1 MYKITGITQTIK
13 TCHPFQNGALKITIL
28 NVSENTNIYMLRGG
42 NWNIMH
48 LRYVSLTFKIAF
60 IVVVTLANC
69 EIKRRGLRENSR
81 HWKKSF
87 PSKTSV
93 DIWTFPM
100 KDWRKYRRLKIQ
112 QHKQIYA
119 EGFEEISI
127 LMNINVWEYVFRILL
142 AIY

>member
-1 MYKITGITQTIK
+1 MYNIAGITQTIK
-13 TCHPFQNGALKITIL
+13 TCQPFQNSALKITIL
-28 NVSENTNIYMLRGG
+28 NVSESTKIYMLRGG

-48 LRYVSLTFKIAF
+48 LRYVSLTFKIVCIHRCCHFGEMGNKTAW
-60 IVVVTLANC
+60 VESKLLTL
-69 EIKRRGLRENSR
+69 
-81 HWKKSF
+81 KKKCF

-119 EGFEEISI
+119 EGLEQISM
-127 LMNINVWEYVFRILL
+127 LMNINVWEYVFFFE
-142 AIY
+142 YY